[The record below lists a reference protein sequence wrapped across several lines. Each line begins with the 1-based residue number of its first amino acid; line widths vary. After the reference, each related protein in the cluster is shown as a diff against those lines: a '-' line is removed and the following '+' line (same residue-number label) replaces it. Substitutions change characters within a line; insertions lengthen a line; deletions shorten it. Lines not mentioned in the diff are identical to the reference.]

1 LYAAVD
7 IAIDRAQK
15 ALRRLHDRE
24 SDHRHVGINEAKAA
38 AAIPVDLH
46 AMSEGMEDEIVPT
59 ELVLYKPQEVG
70 EIIEKLKE
78 STKVFEVFMDN
89 EGKMRVMYKR
99 NDGKFGLY

>member
-15 ALRRLHDRE
+15 ALRRLHDKE
-24 SDHRHVGINEAKAA
+24 NDHRHVGINEAKAA
-38 AAIPVDLH
+38 AATPVDLH
-46 AMSEGMEDEIVPT
+46 AISEEMEDEIVPT
-59 ELVLYKPQEVG
+59 QLVLYKPQEVG

-89 EGKMRVMYKR
+89 EGKMRVMYRR